1 MPEIEPIDAQ
11 FRKIKRRFDD
21 DPKDWRVLSDIDA
34 RGNKDMFINQREDL
48 WQIKTKPLNPIS
60 GIARSCHVRNLDDDI
75 QKEIHSR
82 GIDGQKFL
90 FSMVIPQQER
100 RDEALF
106 AAGVES
112 FTNTKSKRLKE
123 MVAEKNKNMEKDLAD
138 DVEKTFEKQHS
149 QRRNMFM

>member
-21 DPKDWRVLSDIDA
+21 DPKDWRVLSDIDT

-48 WQIKTKPLNPIS
+48 WQIKTKPLSPIT
-60 GIARSCHVRNLDDDI
+60 GIARSCHVRNLDEDI
-75 QKEIHSR
+75 QREIRSR
-82 GIDGQKFL
+82 GMDGEKYL
-90 FSMVIPQQER
+90 FSMMIPQTR
-100 RDEALF
+100 NEALF

-112 FTNTKSKRLKE
+112 FANSKSKRLKE
-123 MVAEKNKNMEKDLAD
+123 MIGEKEKNLEKDLAD
-138 DVEKTFEKQHS
+138 DVEKTFEKQHA

>member
-48 WQIKTKPLNPIS
+48 WQIKTKPLSPIT
-60 GIARSCHVRNLDDDI
+60 GIARSCHVRNLDEEI
-75 QKEIHSR
+75 QREIHAR
-82 GIDGQKFL
+82 GMDGEKYM
-90 FSMVIPQQER
+90 FSMLIPQSR
-100 RDEALF
+100 NEALF

-112 FTNTKSKRLKE
+112 NSKSKKLKE
-123 MVAEKNKNMEKDLAD
+123 MLSEKEKNLEKDLSD
-138 DVEKTFEKQHS
+138 DVEKTFEKHHS
-149 QRRNMFM
+149 QRRNLFM